1 MVVLTTCGHQN
12 VDGRNKGVVV
22 YQQVIFTR
30 KYIGVWPRQKK
41 LAAITRRSYQRGGHT
56 AGSHS
61 EQIQRSED
69 EILKD

>member
-30 KYIGVWPRQKK
+30 KYIGVWPGQKK
-41 LAAITRRSYQRGGHT
+41 WRQ
-56 AGSHS
+56 
-61 EQIQRSED
+61 
-69 EILKD
+69 